1 MRAGRAWFFLAAAAG
16 ITRAEISPNRE
27 APAHPIEPSVSEL
40 GVRSYVLV
48 LTAATKH
55 DDRVVGGIICCC
67 KSFQSAGRCRG
78 HEFARKDKNKLCR
91 VLDAMGL
98 VLLFPFRIISTPTL
112 NLL

>member
-55 DDRVVGGIICCC
+55 DDRVVGGIICAV
-67 KSFQSAGRCRG
+67 KAF
-78 HEFARKDKNKLCR
+78 
-91 VLDAMGL
+91 
-98 VLLFPFRIISTPTL
+98 
-112 NLL
+112 NLLDGVVEVTNSQGKTKTNCAECSMRWVWFCFSPFGLYPPLH